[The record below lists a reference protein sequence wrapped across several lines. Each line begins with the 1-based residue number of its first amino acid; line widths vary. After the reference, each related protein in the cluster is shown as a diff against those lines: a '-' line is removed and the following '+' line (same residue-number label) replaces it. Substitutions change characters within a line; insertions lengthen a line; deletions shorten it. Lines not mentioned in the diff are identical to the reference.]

1 MCTVVPSIAS
11 TRRGGFLTG
20 AVGSTAW
27 GRSGPGTLA
36 DASCQDRPE
45 TTGREDCAAG
55 GPGLRPVPHPPN
67 SLSSWA
73 GGHRP
78 LSCPKL
84 PFSPTGPWGLEQQLR
99 PFCPSAGSVVP
110 DFSLIASG
118 ERGENLE
125 YPTADGFTH
134 ADHKSPDGGEWCQEN
149 MLHTRWISIMQTAQL
164 PVNARWSLS
173 LFWLQFGTIFPL
185 LFMSPHSRTCVGP
198 HQVSSPMVQSGK
210 LRPQLDRGSAL

>member
-67 SLSSWA
+67 SLSSWT
-73 GGHRP
+73 GGHKP

-99 PFCPSAGSVVP
+99 PFCLSAGSGVP

-149 MLHTRWISIMQTAQL
+149 MLHTRWISITQPSYQL
-164 PVNARWSLS
+164 MHGGLS
-173 LFWLQFGTIFPL
+173 LFSGYSLEPF
-185 LFMSPHSRTCVGP
+185 SPFYSCHLTVGLAWDLIKYLVLWYS
-198 HQVSSPMVQSGK
+198 QGN
-210 LRPQLDRGSAL
+210 